1 MYSAGE
7 GLGST
12 FTLKIPLMETPA
24 LSREESDVGDETRFN
39 SRRSSATPGDINFA
53 KLPLDDTSSSS
64 LYYRGMGSDEKRG
77 QHEQIAL
84 LMESEDPASFV
95 ETNCAFDD
103 THLSAFCPPSHSRS
117 HSLGEFP
124 SSTTLP
130 PSPAEP
136 ESDDDSNHPC
146 FEILIVDDSKLN
158 RKMLVKSLLAGH
170 HHCDEAE
177 DGLEAV
183 AMVKKRWNMLE
194 TDGIPMYDAIL
205 MDFMMPNMDGPTA
218 TREIRTLGFKGV
230 VIGVTG
236 NALPS
241 DMQHFMIHGADKVLL
256 KPVDIDTLQSAL
268 LKLLGV

>member
-24 LSREESDVGDETRFN
+24 LSREDSDVGDETRFN

-53 KLPLDDTSSSS
+53 KMPLDEVSSGPFC
-64 LYYRGMGSDEKRG
+64 RGIGSEKRG

-84 LMESEDPASFV
+84 LVESEDSASFV
-95 ETNCAFDD
+95 EINCAFDE
-103 THLSAFCPPSHSRS
+103 THASSICLPSHSHS
-117 HSLGEFP
+117 HSEDGFATLG
-124 SSTTLP
+124 TLP
-130 PSPAEP
+130 PSQAEV
-136 ESDDDSNHPC
+136 ESDDDESNQPC

-177 DGLEAV
+177 DGLEAI
-183 AMVKKRWNMLE
+183 AMVKKRWNMME
-194 TDGIPMYDAIL
+194 TEGVPMYDAIL

-256 KPVDIDTLQSAL
+256 KPVDIDTLQTSL
-268 LKLLGV
+268 LKLLSN